1 MQKTNT
7 VATLCLILG
16 FAQIAAAQQ
25 IDLGILLEQ
34 MIDRTRIAEFPDP
47 EFLCKQCSSY
57 NRESVA
63 PDKPGWFANADSSY
77 FYGYEDIDDRRE
89 WIMMDVDA
97 PGAVV
102 RWWLTQ
108 QKFDGTVRIYLDNS
122 NEAVYA
128 ATADKLVGGDVIT
141 GKPLSNVVGW
151 NGRNLYLPIPFKKHC
166 RITYDGPNQNVTGKF
181 PDCLYYN
188 INYMIFPSGTDVKTL
203 TRDDLK
209 KHSALL
215 DQVQKTLL
223 QPEENKLPAARKL
236 TGASKVLRSGDSL
249 ACTIEGTGA
258 ISTLATKIDAEDIGQ
273 AMRSVV
279 ISISF
284 DGKERVLSSIGEF
297 FGCGPGL
304 NPYKGWWRQVQE
316 DGWMKCWW
324 PMPFRRSAFVKIKN
338 YSSSDVTVTLD
349 DIGISDW
356 KWTDRTMYFNSSWR
370 SDNQMSTDKA
380 FDWNYLTVEGKGVY
394 VGDTLALFNRAVLP
408 HPSGTGTWWGEG
420 DEKIFVDEESFPSC
434 FGTGTEDYYGYSWGV
449 GGTFEAPFH
458 SMPRGDANGNYT
470 KLGHTTNTRVRSLDR
485 IPFKK
490 HLQLDME
497 LLHWQKIAKVDYA
510 VTTYWY
516 AMDGAIGNGDVSP
529 EKVRIKVGN
538 LASKTED

>member
-1 MQKTNT
+1 MQKINT
-7 VATLCLILG
+7 VVVLCLILG
-16 FAQIAAAQQ
+16 FTEIAAAQQ

-34 MIDRTRIAEFPDP
+34 MIDRARIAEFPNP

-77 FYGYEDIDDRRE
+77 FSGCEDIDDRRE
-89 WIMMDVDA
+89 WIMMDVDG

-108 QKFDGTVRIYLDNS
+108 QKFEGTIRIYLDNS
-122 NEAVYA
+122 DEPVYA

-188 INYMIFPSGTDVKTL
+188 INYMIFPSGTDVKTF
-203 TRDDLK
+203 TQDDLK
-209 KHSALL
+209 EHSVLL

-223 QPEENKLPAARKL
+223 QPEENKLSSARKV
-236 TGASKVLRSGDSL
+236 TGVSKVLKSDDRL

-258 ISTLATKIDAEDIGQ
+258 MSTLAAKIDAEDIGQ

-304 NPYKGWWRQVQE
+304 NPYKGWWRQVRE

-324 PMPFRRSAFVKIKN
+324 PMPFKRNAAVKITN
-338 YSSSDVTVTLD
+338 YSCSDVTVTLD
-349 DIGISDW
+349 DISVSDW
-356 KWTDRTMYFNSSWR
+356 EWTDRTMYFNSSWR

-394 VGDTLALFNRAVLP
+394 VGDTLALFNKAVLP

-420 DEKIFVDEESFPSC
+420 DEKIFVDKEPFPSC

-470 KLGHTTNTRVRSLDR
+470 KPGHTTNTRVRSLDR
-485 IPFKK
+485 IPFKN

-529 EKVRIKVGN
+529 ENVRIKVGN
-538 LASKTED
+538 LASKTEE

>member
-25 IDLGILLEQ
+25 IDLGTLLEQ

-188 INYMIFPSGTDVKTL
+188 INYMIFPSGTDVKTF

-420 DEKIFVDEESFPSC
+420 DEKIFVDEEPFPSC

-470 KLGHTTNTRVRSLDR
+470 KPGHTTNTRVRTLDR

-497 LLHWQKIAKVDYA
+497 LLHWQKIAKVDYS

-529 EKVRIKVGN
+529 DKVRIKVGN

>member
-25 IDLGILLEQ
+25 IDLGTLLEQ